1 VGAVSTLINKMTRDT
16 TTGTSYEKQIY
27 MLFEEHNHSFQRQV
41 NIGKKRNGG
50 KHIVD
55 MIIAKT
61 LISLKNQ
68 TVAGTA
74 EEKVP
79 FECMKLQHAI
89 DDYGYE
95 DAIIVLNGNTGWTW
109 KNYYLS
115 EEFKQE
121 IAVPFPKVKIMSHEQ
136 FIQQYNLYV

>member
-1 VGAVSTLINKMTRDT
+1 MTRDT
-16 TTGTSYEKQIY
+16 TTGTTYEKQIY
-27 MLFEEHNHSFQRQV
+27 SLFEQHNHSFQRQV
-41 NIGKKRNGG
+41 KIGKKRNG
-50 KHIVD
+50 KRHIVD
-55 MIIAKT
+55 MIINRT

-95 DAIIVLNGNTGWTW
+95 GAIIVLHGDSGWTW
-109 KNYYLS
+109 KEYYLS
-115 EEFKQE
+115 EEFRKGMS
-121 IAVPFPKVKIMSHEQ
+121 ILYPNVKIMSHEQ
-136 FIQQYNLYV
+136 FIQEYNLCLAQH

>member
-1 VGAVSTLINKMTRDT
+1 MSNLI
-16 TTGTSYEKQIY
+16 I
-27 MLFEEHNHSFQRQV
+27 LFRRQV

-50 KHIVD
+50 RHIID
-55 MIIAKT
+55 LIKGKT

-79 FECMKLQHAI
+79 FEVMKLQHAI

-95 DAIIVLNGNTGWTW
+95 DAIIVLHGDSGWTW
-109 KNYYLS
+109 KDYYLS
-115 EEFKQE
+115 NEFQE
-121 IAVPFPKVKIMSHEQ
+121 SMSVLYPKVKIMSHEQ
-136 FIQQYNLYV
+136 FIQEYNLYV